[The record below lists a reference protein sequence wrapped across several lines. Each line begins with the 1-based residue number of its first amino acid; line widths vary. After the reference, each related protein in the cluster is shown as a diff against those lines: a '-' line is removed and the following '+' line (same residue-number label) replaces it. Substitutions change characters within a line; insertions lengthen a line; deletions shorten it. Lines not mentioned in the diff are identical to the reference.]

1 MWGSAQFGGVS
12 LIIATRNV
20 RIRWRPQTNTM
31 PVETKGPL
39 LCFGVFVVQNIET
52 KLKTQSFENYW
63 KRTELNKK
71 ERTGHIFD
79 ETYLMGLG

>member
-1 MWGSAQFGGVS
+1 M
-12 LIIATRNV
+12 IIATRNV

-63 KRTELNKK
+63 RKKLNKK
-71 ERTGHIFD
+71 EGTGPIFD
-79 ETYLMGLG
+79 QTYLMGSG